1 MAVNQT
7 SVHFKYVDLFA
18 GIGGFAAAMEALG
31 GEAEYSVDID
41 PKAAAVYETNWG
53 HSSLG
58 DITRDANDSIMNIQ
72 GHDVLLAGFPCQPF
86 SKSGAQRG
94 MDETRGTLY
103 WNILNII
110 KKHHPTIVLL
120 ENVRNLTGPRH
131 KHEWQVIIE
140 TLRDEGYSV
149 SFEPSIIS
157 PHQIPLSMGGRP
169 QVRERVF
176 IAGVYTGKP
185 VSHDL
190 RIEPLVSRADLQKL
204 NENFEWNLERDLP
217 LDPTPPKSSLL
228 SQVEKDWL
236 TAWDVWVK
244 EFRRIN
250 NIQPPGFPIW
260 VDAWI
265 DESKLR
271 IPRGTPDWKA
281 NFLRKNAALY
291 TANKTWIELWLK
303 EFGVRDFP
311 DSRRKLEW
319 QAQDE
324 KSLAS
329 CLIQLRPSGIRAKK
343 QTYVPALVAINQTS
357 IIGNRKNI
365 RNSRKLTV
373 KEAARLQGLPDWF
386 DFGNQPEAAS
396 YKQLGNAVN
405 VGAVWNALKFL
416 AKRDREHLLS
426 SAKGKK
432 LLAIIENAPS
442 NPDDILKSLVRG

>member
-1 MAVNQT
+1 
-7 SVHFKYVDLFA
+7 
-18 GIGGFAAAMEALG
+18 MEALG
-31 GEAEYSVDID
+31 GQAEYSVDID
-41 PKAAAVYETNWG
+41 SRAAAIYERNWG

-58 DITRDANDSIMNIQ
+58 DITRDANDSTMNVKA
-72 GHDVLLAGFPCQPF
+72 HDVLLAGFPCQPF

-131 KHEWQVIIE
+131 KHEWRVIIE

-157 PHQIPLSMGGRP
+157 PHLIPPSMGGRP

-190 RIEPLVSRADLQKL
+190 QIDPLISRRDLLKL
-204 NENFEWNLERDLP
+204 NEDFEWNLERDLP
-217 LDPTPPKSSLL
+217 LDSTSPET
-228 SQVEKDWL
+228 SQLTKLEKDWL
-236 TAWDVWVK
+236 EAWNVWVK
-244 EFRRIN
+244 EYKKHN
-250 NIQPPGFPIW
+250 KTQPPGFPIW
-260 VDAWI
+260 VDAWV

-271 IPRGTPDWKA
+271 IPIGTPDWKS
-281 NFLRKNAALY
+281 NFLRKNAGLY
-291 TANKTWIELWLK
+291 TANKTWIDEWLK
-303 EFGVRDFP
+303 NYKVQSFP

-324 KSLAS
+324 KNLAT
-329 CLIQLRPSGIRAKK
+329 CLIQFRPSGIRVKK

-357 IIGNRKNI
+357 IIGNSKDIRK
-365 RNSRKLTV
+365 SRKITV
-373 KEAARLQGLPDWF
+373 REAARLQGLPDWF
-386 DFGNQPEAAS
+386 DFSEQPESAS
-396 YKQLGNAVN
+396 YKHLGNAVN

-416 AKRDREHLLS
+416 AVRDREHLES
-426 SAKGKK
+426 SKRGQQ
-432 LLAIIENAPS
+432 LLTIIETAPS
-442 NPDDILKSLVRG
+442 SPDKILKNMKRG

>member
-1 MAVNQT
+1 MASKSISKQ
-7 SVHFKYVDLFA
+7 FKYIDLFA

-31 GEAEYSVDID
+31 GQAEYSVDID
-41 PKAAAVYETNWG
+41 SRAAAIYERNWG

-58 DITRDANDSIMNIQ
+58 DITRDANDSTMNVKA
-72 GHDVLLAGFPCQPF
+72 HDVLLAGFPCQPF

-131 KHEWQVIIE
+131 KHEWRVIIE

-157 PHQIPLSMGGRP
+157 PHLIPPSMGGRP

-190 RIEPLVSRADLQKL
+190 QIDPLISRRDLLKL
-204 NENFEWNLERDLP
+204 NEDFEWNLERDLP
-217 LDPTPPKSSLL
+217 LDSTSPVT
-228 SQVEKDWL
+228 SQLTKLEKDWL
-236 TAWDVWVK
+236 EAWNVWVK
-244 EFRRIN
+244 EYKKHN
-250 NIQPPGFPIW
+250 KTQPPGFPIW
-260 VDAWI
+260 VDAWVN
-265 DESKLR
+265 ESKLR
-271 IPRGTPDWKA
+271 IPIGTPDWKS
-281 NFLRKNAALY
+281 NFLRKNAGLY
-291 TANKTWIELWLK
+291 TANKTWIDEWLK
-303 EFGVRDFP
+303 NYKVQSFP

-324 KSLAS
+324 KNLAT
-329 CLIQLRPSGIRAKK
+329 CLIQFRPSGIRAKK

-357 IIGNRKNI
+357 IIGNSKDIRK
-365 RNSRKLTV
+365 SRKITV
-373 KEAARLQGLPDWF
+373 REAARLQGLPDWF
-386 DFGNQPEAAS
+386 DLSEQPESAS

-416 AKRDREHLLS
+416 AVRDREHLES
-426 SAKGKK
+426 SKRGQQ
-432 LLAIIENAPS
+432 LLNLIETAPS
-442 NPDDILKSLVRG
+442 SPDKILKNMKRG

>member
-1 MAVNQT
+1 MASKDISKQ
-7 SVHFKYVDLFA
+7 FKYVDLFA

-31 GEAEYSVDID
+31 GHAEYSVDID
-41 PKAAAVYETNWG
+41 PKAAAVYEKNWG

-58 DITRDANDSIMNIQ
+58 DITRDANDSTMNVKA
-72 GHDVLLAGFPCQPF
+72 HDILLAGFPCQPF

-157 PHQIPLSMGGRP
+157 PHLIPPSMGGRP

-190 RIEPLVSRADLQKL
+190 EIEPLISRSELLKL
-204 NENFEWNLERDLP
+204 NEKYEWNLERDLP
-217 LDPTPPKSSLL
+217 LDTSPPESSKL
-228 SQVEKDWL
+228 SELEKDWL
-236 TAWDVWVK
+236 SAWNAWVK
-244 EFRRIN
+244 EFKKQN
-250 NIQPPGFPIW
+250 KSQPPGFPIW
-260 VDAWI
+260 VDAWVN
-265 DESKLR
+265 ESKLR
-271 IPRGTPDWKA
+271 IPNGTPDWKA

-291 TANKTWIELWLK
+291 TANKNWIDTWIK
-303 EFGVRDFP
+303 EYDVGNFP
-311 DSRRKLEW
+311 ESRRKLEW

-324 KSLAS
+324 KDLAS
-329 CLIQLRPSGIRAKK
+329 CLIQLRPSGIRTKK

-357 IIGNRKNI
+357 IIGNSQNI

-373 KEAARLQGLPDWF
+373 REGARLQGLPDWF
-386 DFGNQPEAAS
+386 DFSGQPEGAA

-416 AKRDREHLLS
+416 AIRDREHL
-426 SAKGKK
+426 ANTATGKK
-432 LLAIIENAPS
+432 LLSIIEGAPA
-442 NPDDILKSLVRG
+442 NPDRILRNLKRG